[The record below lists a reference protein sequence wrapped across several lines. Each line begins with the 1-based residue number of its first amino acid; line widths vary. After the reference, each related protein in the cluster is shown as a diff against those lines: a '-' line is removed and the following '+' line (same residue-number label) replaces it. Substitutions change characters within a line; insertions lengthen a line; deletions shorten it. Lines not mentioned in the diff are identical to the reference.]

1 MLRNH
6 RKPTEQVPGYR
17 ILRRLGEG
25 ATGAVYHAI
34 QEGIDREVA
43 LKVFQ
48 LPDSPDDPGFRD
60 EVEHERR
67 IGAMLR
73 HRNLARLHA
82 AGEQGGRHWLAWEY
96 LSGDTL
102 SARIAGGMAPS
113 AALDV
118 LRDVV
123 RGLAH
128 AHERGIV
135 HGDVK
140 PGNILFRASDE
151 AVLVDFGVAGLA
163 RPGDGRA
170 QIHGGTPDYMSPEQA
185 SGEPIDARSD
195 YYSLGVVLYEMLTG
209 RLPFPSEPQ
218 ESVARRDRQPPPLPP
233 PRQWLQPLL
242 DALLAPDPQDR
253 PATAAELLE
262 LLASLC
268 AAAPE
273 AAGIGQRSGR
283 RQVPEAPA
291 FVRGLPANRN
301 DRRRTLIFAVI
312 GVLAFLLVLVLLLNA

>member
-1 MLRNH
+1 MLRSSK
-6 RKPTEQVPGYR
+6 KPTEQVPGYR
-17 ILRRLGEG
+17 ILRLLGEG
-25 ATGAVYHAI
+25 ATGVVYHAI
-34 QEGIDREVA
+34 QDGTDREVA
-43 LKVFQ
+43 LKLFQ

-67 IGAMLR
+67 IAAMLR

-82 AGEQGGRHWLAWEY
+82 AGEHGGRHWLAWEY

-102 SARIAGGMAPS
+102 SARIARGMAP
-113 AALDV
+113 AAVLDV

-140 PGNILFRASDE
+140 PGNILFRASNQ
-151 AVLVDFGVAGLA
+151 AVLVDFGVAGVG

-170 QIHGGTPDYMSPEQA
+170 LVHGGTPDYMSPEQA
-185 SGEPIDARSD
+185 GGEAIDARSD

-218 ESVARRDRQPPPLPP
+218 ESVARRDRQPPALPP
-233 PRQWLQPLL
+233 QRQWLQPLL
-242 DALLAPDPQDR
+242 DALLAPEPQDR
-253 PATAAELLE
+253 PGSAAELLE

-273 AAGIGQRSGR
+273 AASIGQRAGR
-283 RQVPEAPA
+283 SEIADAPLTI
-291 FVRGLPANRN
+291 RGLPQT
-301 DRRRTLIFAVI
+301 RRSWRRPLVFAALA
-312 GVLAFLLVLVLLLNA
+312 VLLLVLVVMLIR